1 MENTNKKIKYLLKK
15 YNRIAIEILSINDRS
30 WDNMNFEI
38 KGYYNKINKYGIDS
52 IDIEALE
59 KQVNDASF
67 LLKTLKKLHY
77 TQK

>member
-1 MENTNKKIKYLLKK
+1 MENTIKKIKYLLKK
-15 YNRIAIEILSINDRS
+15 YNRIAIEISSINNRS

-38 KGYYNKINKYGIDS
+38 KGYYDKINEYGIDS
-52 IDIEALE
+52 IDIEALK

>member
-1 MENTNKKIKYLLKK
+1 MENTSKKIKYLLKK
-15 YNRIAIEILSINDRS
+15 YNRIAIEISSINNRS

-38 KGYYNKINKYGIDS
+38 KGYYNKINEYGIDS
-52 IDIEALE
+52 IDIEALK